1 MTEGKAMTVP
11 PRGPLTIRNRES
23 GIEVTLP
30 ALEDGVSYEEAQRAG
45 AFLRRAGF
53 TDLPVRKL
61 GKLLERMPEAELTL
75 FAALMALMTR
85 NPSGEQVGTR
95 RRVLEACGYFAKLDS
110 AAYRPMILSELY
122 QRQLYR
128 GAEPASEAG
137 ATAAS
142 YEYQDRNAVWTAGP
156 PA

>member
-1 MTEGKAMTVP
+1 MSEGKAMTVP

-30 ALEDGVSYEEAQRAG
+30 PLEDGVSCEEAQRAG
-45 AFLRRAGF
+45 DFLRRAGF
-53 TDLPVRKL
+53 TDLQVRKL

-75 FAALMALMTR
+75 FCALMALLTR

-95 RRVLEACGYFAKLDS
+95 RRVLEACGYFAKIDS

-122 QRQLYR
+122 QRQLFR
-128 GAEPASEAG
+128 EAEPKGEAG
-137 ATAAS
+137 MMAAS
-142 YEYQDRNAVWTAGP
+142 YDYRAPRKIALTLALR
-156 PA
+156 